1 MAERT
6 VLTDHDLASLKAAC
20 EALHAARQRLKEL
33 TEARVLGLDTGV
45 SLGRAHVNWQDA
57 HEACELAE
65 LRLVREIRRLSG
77 STRV

>member
-1 MAERT
+1 
-6 VLTDHDLASLKAAC
+6 VLTDEDVTSLKSAC
-20 EALHAARQRLKEL
+20 EALHAARKRLKEL

-57 HEACELAE
+57 QETCELAE

-77 STRV
+77 SARG